1 MVSAIR
7 NETFQTSTSTIDVQ
21 VFGNSKCNR
30 YCEGTCNKIKV
41 NNEIVLCVQWKI
53 YEDCELAFHTTGY
66 CFGIK
71 ENKTSKNMTM
81 LFLKSS

>member
-7 NETFQTSTSTIDVQ
+7 NETFQTSTSSIDVQ

-66 CFGIK
+66 CFG
-71 ENKTSKNMTM
+71 
-81 LFLKSS
+81 